1 MTNLKQK
8 FFNFVFEGWVL
19 SPMGGIS
26 FVAEKNNRFKI
37 YDEEEDKNI
46 IVTKEQLLRGIDIMA
61 TKWPKGCTPL
71 KAGMFSN
78 ENILDDWL
86 CSADS
91 IDYDAII
98 QLGVFGEIIYG

>member
-19 SPMGGIS
+19 SPMGGLTYL
-26 FVAEKNNRFKI
+26 AEGNGKVKVR
-37 YDEEEDKNI
+37 DEEEDKNI

-78 ENILDDWL
+78 EKVLNDWL
-86 CSADS
+86 CASDS
-91 IDYDAII
+91 IDYDAVI

>member
-1 MTNLKQK
+1 MNNLKQK
-8 FFNFVFEGWVL
+8 FFDFVFEGWVL
-19 SPMGGIS
+19 APMGGLT
-26 FVAEKNNRFKI
+26 FVAEGNGKVKVR
-37 YDEEEDKNI
+37 DEEEDKTL
-46 IVTKEQLLRGIDIMA
+46 VTTKEQLLRGIDLMA

-91 IDYDAII
+91 IDYDAFI
-98 QLGVFGEIIYG
+98 QLAIFGEVVYG